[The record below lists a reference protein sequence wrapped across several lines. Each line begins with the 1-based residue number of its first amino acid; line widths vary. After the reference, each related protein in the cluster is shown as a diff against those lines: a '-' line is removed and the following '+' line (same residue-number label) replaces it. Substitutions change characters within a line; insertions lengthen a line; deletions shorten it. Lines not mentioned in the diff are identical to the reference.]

1 MKIIFKIF
9 FDELYNIFKNGI
21 LHAFILKKKK
31 FNPNEN
37 NLMAYQWNFIKQ
49 LLEIEIECNEYKRKE
64 IFVATI

>member
-1 MKIIFKIF
+1 MNYIIYLKMEF
-9 FDELYNIFKNGI
+9 FMLLFW
-21 LHAFILKKKK
+21 KKK